1 MKYFGI
7 FIPYFCH
14 QSESIGII
22 FQKGIESTLFTFI
35 AKLKK
40 LINNYGYG
48 RKKLLVTPLQ
58 MRRPRLAVHTR
69 TAYKTQHYLHRLE

>member
-48 RKKLLVTPLQ
+48 RKKLLVTSL
-58 MRRPRLAVHTR
+58 
-69 TAYKTQHYLHRLE
+69 